1 MPKKR
6 TEKEVIA
13 DIKKAIDEIDKFIR
27 GHERMIDYDY
37 APLLLEQLYELKDLL
52 KLFKKK

>member
-13 DIKKAIDEIDKFIR
+13 DIKKVIDEIDKFIR